1 MFDPITISAAVATAS
16 TEIPKVGFGDL
27 NFNPLDPATLGFSPS
42 RSSGVGEDRSSIGQG
57 FGTDSAEFTGA
68 PSLPAAAQGGPSD
81 PGGQFGGF
89 ATSVDSPDGLLSLP
103 GQGFNRGGKISF
115 MNIKK

>member
-1 MFDPITISAAVATAS
+1 MP
-16 TEIPKVGFGDL
+16 
-27 NFNPLDPATLGFSPS
+27 
-42 RSSGVGEDRSSIGQG
+42 
-57 FGTDSAEFTGA
+57 EFTGA
-68 PSLPAAAQGGPSD
+68 PSIPAAAQGGPSDPGGQFRGDFAPDTPAPQGGEGPQGGPSD

-89 ATSVDSPDGLLSLP
+89 ATPVDLPDSLLSVP